1 MVGPIK
7 PDIAPILA
15 IQKQQLIADPNKQHA
30 GNLIQAA
37 QIAGVSSKA
46 ANAKGKDSDV
56 NTPNRSHAASQMTS
70 GQDTEIKH
78 IGGTNFGPGY
88 FDITKRTENC

>member
-1 MVGPIK
+1 MGRKKGHHSGPPPLKTPPQANKNVQQTVKDMVGPIK

-37 QIAGVSSKA
+37 QIAEVSSK
-46 ANAKGKDSDV
+46 
-56 NTPNRSHAASQMTS
+56 
-70 GQDTEIKH
+70 
-78 IGGTNFGPGY
+78 
-88 FDITKRTENC
+88 